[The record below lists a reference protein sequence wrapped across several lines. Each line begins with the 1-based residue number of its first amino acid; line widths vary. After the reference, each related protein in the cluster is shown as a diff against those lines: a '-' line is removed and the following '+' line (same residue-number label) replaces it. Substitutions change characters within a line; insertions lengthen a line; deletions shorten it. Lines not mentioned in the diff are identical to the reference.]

1 MAKKVLI
8 ATSFGDITVELL
20 PEKAPKTVENFLK
33 LAKSKF
39 YDNKIFHRII
49 RGFMMQG
56 GCPQGTGT
64 GGPGYTIKDEF
75 NDTKHV
81 LGTLSMARTSAPN
94 SAGCQFYICFAAAPH
109 LDGQYTAFG
118 KVVDGIKVV
127 QEIEKVPV
135 GANDRPKSEVKLVSV
150 TVVEE

>member
-1 MAKKVLI
+1 MAKKAKL
-8 ATSFGDITVELL
+8 ATSFGEITVELL
-20 PEKAPKTVENFLK
+20 EGVAPKTVENFVK

-118 KVVDGIKVV
+118 KVIDGIKVV
-127 QEIEKVPV
+127 QEIEKIPT
-135 GANDRPKSEVKLVSV
+135 GANDRPKSEVKMNTVSV
-150 TVVEE
+150 IEE

>member
-1 MAKKVLI
+1 MAKKVKI
-8 ATSFGDITVELL
+8 ATNFGDITVELL
-20 PEKAPKTVENFLK
+20 PEKAPKTVENFVK

-39 YDNKIFHRII
+39 YDGKIFHRII

-94 SAGCQFYICFAAAPH
+94 SAGCQFYICFAAATH

-135 GANDRPKSEVKLVSV
+135 GANDRPKSEVKLVTM

>member
-1 MAKKVLI
+1 MATKVKI
-8 ATSFGDITVELL
+8 ATNFGDITVELM
-20 PEKAPKTVENFLK
+20 PEKAPKTVENFVK

-94 SAGCQFYICFAAAPH
+94 SAGCQFYICFAPAPH

-135 GANDRPKSEVKLVSV
+135 GANDRPKSEVKLVSM
-150 TVVEE
+150 TVIEE

>member
-1 MAKKVLI
+1 MATKVKI
-8 ATSFGDITVELL
+8 ATNFGDITVELL
-20 PEKAPKTVENFLK
+20 PEKAPKTVENFVK

-39 YDNKIFHRII
+39 YDAKIFHRII

-81 LGTLSMARTSAPN
+81 LGTFSMARTSAPN

-135 GANDRPKSEVKLVSV
+135 GANDRPKSEVKLITMTV
-150 TVVEE
+150 TEE